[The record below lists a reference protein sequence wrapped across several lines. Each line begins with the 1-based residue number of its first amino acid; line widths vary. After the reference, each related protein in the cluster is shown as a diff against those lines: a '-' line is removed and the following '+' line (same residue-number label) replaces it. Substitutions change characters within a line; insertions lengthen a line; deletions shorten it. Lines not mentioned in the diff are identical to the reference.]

1 MLAISYLFYS
11 IVTCIDHCGSR
22 CIFYVAYNWKNIWW
36 KDLSFVVSAL
46 SENAPET
53 SKRQPW
59 KIVSVD
65 FCLFI
70 RIYKIV
76 SFVLNCKER
85 FNSSHILEKKIRIL
99 GRCDQNHDHIMPR
112 ILIRKAAD
120 FSPSSLLWTLQKN
133 FIRMNSE
140 SLVYWTLGWDPF
152 YWIILIFKYRVSS
165 LYVNFISKNFISV
178 SFQNFP

>member
-1 MLAISYLFYS
+1 MLATSYLFYS

-85 FNSSHILEKKIRIL
+85 FNSSHILDKKN
-99 GRCDQNHDHIMPR
+99 QN
-112 ILIRKAAD
+112 
-120 FSPSSLLWTLQKN
+120 SSKMW
-133 FIRMNSE
+133 SE
-140 SLVYWTLGWDPF
+140 SWSYHAKNTDQ
-152 YWIILIFKYRVSS
+152 KSS
-165 LYVNFISKNFISV
+165 WLF
-178 SFQNFP
+178 SFQFVIDTSKEFYSHE